1 MSGERPKVGDFVRY
15 ETVPV
20 GFEATYTGGTDL
32 SSVDTSDTDLVH
44 FADADGNVAMRYS
57 LWGFAHTTEDKWD
70 DEIRA
75 INRMQAD
82 LGPLDDKTRA
92 IRAHIGSLVGCDNG
106 IPVTID
112 ELLNAIG
119 TGMLPSPAF
128 HNGCWLCRN
137 GRTTQPRQAESMRV
151 IEDVIGAYL
160 DGQDQADLVARY
172 PFAQGFIERAHS
184 CLGSRDDLTEIQR
197 LMLSRML
204 LPFQFF
210 AKHTEDRD
218 EIFHECFDEGKAGMA
233 LDAQISA
240 LAGLPQIVPNYDKAY
255 MEHLSTI
262 RDNHKRD
269 IYVVC
274 CHIADCVSELSDC
287 HHSTFRR
294 VERWIHGIGT
304 LEWDILTRQP
314 HTESTRLGRLLFG
327 YALGLDG
334 WLREMPMHFLLLDL
348 GHIDLGFDP
357 KNEILRT
364 YAYLGHAHTP
374 VKRWLAACLWHQCV
388 LAPPASLFRWG
399 RRYKE
404 LLARAASAGVSVRA
418 WMDGLL
424 SEPR

>member
-1 MSGERPKVGDFVRY
+1 MSSERPTVGDFVPY
-15 ETVPV
+15 ELVPI
-20 GFEATYTGGTDL
+20 GFEATYTGDANL
-32 SSVDTSDTDLVH
+32 SAVDASDGHLVY
-44 FADADGNVAMRYS
+44 FADDDGNVAMRYS

-70 DEIRA
+70 EEIRA
-75 INRMQAD
+75 MNRMQAD
-82 LGPLDDKTRA
+82 LGPLDDETRA
-92 IRAHIGSLVGCDNG
+92 VRAHIGSLVGCDNG
-106 IPVTID
+106 VPVTID
-112 ELLNAIG
+112 ELLTGIG
-119 TGMLPSPAF
+119 TGRLPSPAF

-137 GRTTQPRQAESMRV
+137 GRTTQPRQGESMRV
-151 IEDVIGAYL
+151 IEAAIGAYL
-160 DGQDQADLVARY
+160 DGEDQADLVARY
-172 PFAQGFIERAHS
+172 PFAQGFVERAYS
-184 CLGSRDDLTEIQR
+184 WLGPRDELTEIQR

-218 EIFHECFDEGKAGMA
+218 GIFHECFDKGKAGKA

-240 LAGLPQIVPNYDKAY
+240 LVGLPPIVPNYDGAY
-255 MEHLSTI
+255 NECLGTI
-262 RDNHKRD
+262 QDPEKRS
-269 IYVVC
+269 IYIVS

-304 LEWDILTRQP
+304 LQWEIPTRRP
-314 HTESTRLGRLLFG
+314 HTESTRLGRLFFG

-334 WLREMPMHFLLLDL
+334 WLREIPMHFLLLDL

-357 KNEILRT
+357 KDEILRT
-364 YAYLGHAHTP
+364 YAYLGDEHTP

-388 LAPPASLFRWG
+388 LSPPASLYRWG

-404 LLARAASAGVSVRA
+404 LMARTASAGVSVRT

>member
-1 MSGERPKVGDFVRY
+1 MSRGRPTAGDSVPY
-15 ETVPV
+15 EMVPI
-20 GFEATYTGGTDL
+20 GFEATYTGEADL
-32 SSVDTSDTDLVH
+32 SAVDTSDGHLTY
-44 FADADGNVAMRYS
+44 FADDDGNVAMRYS

-75 INRMQAD
+75 INRMQGA
-82 LGPLDDKTRA
+82 LGPLDDETRA
-92 IRAHIGSLVGCDNG
+92 IRAHIGSLVGCDSG

-119 TGMLPSPAF
+119 TGKLPSPAF

-137 GRTTQPRQAESMRV
+137 GRTTQPRQGESMRV
-151 IEDVIGAYL
+151 IEDVIGAHL

-172 PFAQGFIERAHS
+172 PFAQGFIERACS
-184 CLGSRDDLTEIQR
+184 WLGPPDDLTEIQR

-210 AKHTEDRD
+210 AKHNEDRD
-218 EIFHECFDEGKAGMA
+218 EVFHECFAEGKAGKA
-233 LDAQISA
+233 LDAELSA
-240 LAGLPQIVPNYDKAY
+240 LAGLPPIVPNYRKEYKA
-255 MEHLSTI
+255 HLATI
-262 RDNHKRD
+262 QDDEKRS
-269 IYVVC
+269 IYVVS

-304 LEWDILTRQP
+304 LQWDIPTRRP
-314 HTESTRLGRLLFG
+314 HVESTRLGRLFFG
-327 YALGLDG
+327 YALGLDS
-334 WLREMPMHFLLLDL
+334 WLREIPMHFLLLDL

-357 KNEILRT
+357 RNEILRT
-364 YAYLGHAHTP
+364 YAYLGDAHTP
-374 VKRWLAACLWHQCV
+374 AKRWLAACLWHQFV
-388 LAPPASLFRWG
+388 LAPGASLYRWG
-399 RRYKE
+399 RRHKE
-404 LLARAASAGVSVRA
+404 LMARTASAGVSVRT

>member
-1 MSGERPKVGDFVRY
+1 MSGERPTVGDFVPY
-15 ETVPV
+15 ELVPI
-20 GFEATYTGGTDL
+20 GFEATYTGEADL
-32 SSVDTSDTDLVH
+32 SVVDTSDSDLAHV
-44 FADADGNVAMRYS
+44 ADDDGNVATRYS
-57 LWGFAHTTEDKWD
+57 LWGFAHNTEDRWD

-75 INRMQAD
+75 INRMQD
-82 LGPLDDKTRA
+82 SLGPLDDATRA
-92 IRAHIGSLVGCDNG
+92 VRAHIGSLVGCDNG

-119 TGMLPSPAF
+119 TGRLPSPAF

-137 GRTTQPRQAESMRV
+137 GRTTQPRQGESMRV
-151 IEDVIGAYL
+151 IEAAIGAYL
-160 DGQDQADLVARY
+160 DGEDQADLVARY
-172 PFAQGFIERAHS
+172 PFAQGFVERVYS
-184 CLGSRDDLTEIQR
+184 WLGPRDELTEIQR

-218 EIFHECFDEGKAGMA
+218 GIFHECFDKGKTGKA

-240 LAGLPQIVPNYDKAY
+240 LVGLPPIVPNYDGAY
-255 MEHLSTI
+255 KECLGTI
-262 RDNHKRD
+262 QDPEKRS
-269 IYVVC
+269 IYIVS

-304 LEWDILTRQP
+304 LQWEIPTRRP
-314 HTESTRLGRLLFG
+314 HTESTRLGRLFFG

-334 WLREMPMHFLLLDL
+334 WLREIPMHFLLLDL

-364 YAYLGHAHTP
+364 YAYLGDEHTP

-388 LAPPASLFRWG
+388 LAPLASLYRWG
-399 RRYKE
+399 RRHKE
-404 LLARAASAGVSVRA
+404 LLARTASAGVSVRT